1 MTAARSF
8 PVTPAPHMRPA
19 TSIPA
24 VMRTVLYALAPGL
37 LLYAWFFG
45 WGVLI
50 NLCIAVVA
58 AMATEALLLRLRR
71 RPWRPALADLSA
83 LVTAAL
89 LAFALPP
96 LLPWWLP
103 ALAGATAIFLGKQIY
118 GGLGANLFNPAM
130 VGYVVV
136 LLSFP
141 AEMIQW
147 PAPRGTGLSAIELD
161 LPAYFSYATAGQL
174 PDDVTID
181 AVTQATPLDVVR
193 VGLSNMQTIGE
204 IRVGPLFGAFGGT
217 GWQWTTTLIALG
229 GIYLLYRGVV
239 RWQIPVAVLG
249 GVLAPAALLYLVDTS
264 RYASPL
270 FHLFNGATLLGAFF
284 IATDPV
290 TAAATDRGRLIYG
303 AGIGLLTYAIRTW
316 GGYPDGLAFAVLLMN
331 ASVPLLDRY
340 TRPRIYGHG

>member
-1 MTAARSF
+1 MTRARSF
-8 PVTPAPHMRPA
+8 PVTPAPHMRP
-19 TSIPA
+19 TTTVPA
-24 VMRTVLYALAPGL
+24 VMRTVLYAMAPGL

-58 AMATEALLLRLRR
+58 AAATEALLLSLRR
-71 RPWRPALADLSA
+71 RSWIAALADFSA
-83 LVTAAL
+83 VVTAAL

-103 ALAGATAIFLGKQIY
+103 ALAAVTAIVLGKQIY

-141 AEMIQW
+141 AEMIRW
-147 PAPRGTGLSAIELD
+147 PAPRGTDSSAVALD
-161 LPAYFSYATAGQL
+161 LPAYLSYSFAGRL
-174 PDDVTID
+174 PDDVPID

-193 VGLSNMQTIGE
+193 IGLANMQTIDE
-204 IRVGPLFGAFGGT
+204 IRVGPSFGALGGT
-217 GWQWTTTLIALG
+217 GWQWISAMIALG

-239 RWQIPVAVLG
+239 RWQIPAAVLG
-249 GVLAPAALLYLVDTS
+249 GVLAPAALLYLVDAS
-264 RYASPL
+264 RYASPA

-290 TAAATDRGRLIYG
+290 TAAGTDRGRLIYG
-303 AGIGLLTYAIRTW
+303 AGIGCLTYAIRTW

-340 TRPRIYGHG
+340 TRPEIYGHG